1 MFFKKKKIFRNL
13 SIEEIKEKTRVLFI
27 DDQNRNDIIEYLS
40 KSGWKCRQLFER
52 DFDTLDAIDIKD
64 SQIICVDINGVG
76 EKLGKNNGLDIVKS
90 IKTKT
95 PNKKIIIYSSQ
106 TTQNIFHEA
115 VDLADKKIFKSA
127 GDFEV
132 FKNAIEELS
141 KTIFSWDEM
150 VLTSYEKV
158 KPYYGDELTLELYK
172 TKLEKMSSKKSFSV
186 EQLEVA
192 FKISTRIATLVFE
205 GVKLFK

>member
-1 MFFKKKKIFRNL
+1 MFFKKKNIFRNL

-40 KSGWKCRQLFER
+40 KSDWKCRQLFER

-150 VLTSYEKV
+150 VLTSYEK
-158 KPYYGDELTLELYK
+158 
-172 TKLEKMSSKKSFSV
+172 
-186 EQLEVA
+186 
-192 FKISTRIATLVFE
+192 
-205 GVKLFK
+205 

>member
-1 MFFKKKKIFRNL
+1 MFFKKKNIFRNL

-40 KSGWKCRQLFER
+40 KSDWKCRQLFER

-150 VLTSYEKV
+150 VLTSYENV
-158 KPYYGDELTLELYK
+158 KPYME
-172 TKLEKMSSKKSFSV
+172 MS
-186 EQLEVA
+186 
-192 FKISTRIATLVFE
+192 
-205 GVKLFK
+205 

>member
-141 KTIFSWDEM
+141 N
-150 VLTSYEKV
+150 
-158 KPYYGDELTLELYK
+158 
-172 TKLEKMSSKKSFSV
+172 TKY
-186 EQLEVA
+186 
-192 FKISTRIATLVFE
+192 
-205 GVKLFK
+205 

>member
-1 MFFKKKKIFRNL
+1 MFFKKKNIFRNL

-40 KSGWKCRQLFER
+40 KSDWKCRQLFER

-127 GDFEV
+127 GDLKYSKMQS
-132 FKNAIEELS
+132 KNCL
-141 KTIFSWDEM
+141 K
-150 VLTSYEKV
+150 
-158 KPYYGDELTLELYK
+158 LY
-172 TKLEKMSSKKSFSV
+172 SV
-186 EQLEVA
+186 GM
-192 FKISTRIATLVFE
+192 KWY
-205 GVKLFK
+205 

>member
-1 MFFKKKKIFRNL
+1 MFFKKKNIFRNL

-40 KSGWKCRQLFER
+40 KSDWKCRQLFER

-150 VLTSYEKV
+150 VLTSYENV